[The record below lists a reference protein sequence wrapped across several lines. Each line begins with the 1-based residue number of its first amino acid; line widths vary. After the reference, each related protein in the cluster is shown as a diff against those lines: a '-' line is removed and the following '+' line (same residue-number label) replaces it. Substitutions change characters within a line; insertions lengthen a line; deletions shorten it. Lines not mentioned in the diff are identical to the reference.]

1 MSVSALAA
9 CGVVERFDGLPLDDF
24 VARHHQLC
32 HALAVLHDEGL
43 VAVIDEQN
51 FQFAAVVG
59 IDGARRIEHGDA
71 VAQGQARA
79 GAHLPLVAFG

>member
-9 CGVVERFDGLPLDDF
+9 CGVVERFDGLPLDEF
-24 VARHHQLC
+24 RGAHHQLC

-43 VAVIDEQN
+43 VAVIDEQD

-59 IDGARRIEHGDA
+59 IDGARRI
-71 VAQGQARA
+71 VAR
-79 GAHLPLVAFG
+79 